1 MNQFFG
7 SHFPKLRLTCLQFD
21 CLVETFLPDLN
32 AVLQVYNL
40 SAEVYAQQWFLTL
53 FSYSIPFSHVLCV
66 WDQFLCRGM
75 KFLHCVGLALLKQA
89 RGSLLDLRFDNMMQT
104 LRSVGDKLAMSPKA
118 FIANAL
124 AFKVTNRLLV
134 ELEHVLT
141 TGGPALPRCFRERN
155 LDTGRTRWRVIP
167 PDLPTLK
174 QAGLRPANPVD
185 TLPPKGC
192 SRFRSLPS
200 VRLVRRRSLPTSNTE
215 VKNSFPSSLNHAFFE
230 GALPP
235 TRIPCDP
242 LSPLTTL
249 ESDEP
254 CISPVSSR
262 AGATRRLH
270 KMVPSMNEFLH
281 RRKRMPPSPSSVKH
295 FNH

>member
-1 MNQFFG
+1 
-7 SHFPKLRLTCLQFD
+7 
-21 CLVETFLPDLN
+21 
-32 AVLQVYNL
+32 
-40 SAEVYAQQWFLTL
+40 
-53 FSYSIPFSHVLCV
+53 
-66 WDQFLCRGM
+66 M
-75 KFLHCVGLALLKQA
+75 KFLHCAGLALLKQA

-104 LRSVGDKLAMSPKA
+104 LRSVGDNLAMSPKA

-124 AFKVTNRLLV
+124 TFKVTNRLLV

-167 PDLPTLK
+167 PDLPPLK
-174 QAGLRPANPVD
+174 QAGLRPANTID
-185 TLPPKGC
+185 ALPPRGC
-192 SRFRSLPS
+192 PRFRTLPS
-200 VRLVRRRSLPTSNTE
+200 VRRVRRRSLPTSNTE
-215 VKNSFPSSLNHAFFE
+215 VKNSFPRSLNYAFFE

-242 LSPLTTL
+242 FSPLTML
-249 ESDEP
+249 ESDET

-262 AGATRRLH
+262 AGPTRRLY

-281 RRKRMPPSPSSVKH
+281 RRRRMPASPTASVKPSMLY
-295 FNH
+295 